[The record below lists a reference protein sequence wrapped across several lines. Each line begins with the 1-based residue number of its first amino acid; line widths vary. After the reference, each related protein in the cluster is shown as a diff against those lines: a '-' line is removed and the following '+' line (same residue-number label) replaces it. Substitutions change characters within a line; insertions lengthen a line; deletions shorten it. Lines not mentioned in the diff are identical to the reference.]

1 MSENAVVNETAA
13 AEKGA
18 AVVSGGAAAE
28 NSAEKN
34 AAAGEEALRR
44 QKRVLLSVAYDGT
57 SYCGWQVQKNGE
69 TIEGVLNRE
78 LSRLFGEEITV
89 IGASRTDS
97 GVHALGNVAVFDT
110 EARMPADKMAY
121 ALNSRLPD
129 DIRIQRSFEVP
140 SDFHPRK
147 TACVKTY
154 EYRILNREFELPSE
168 RLNSYFF
175 RRRLDVERM
184 KAACPYFT
192 GEHDFKSFCSIHTQA
207 ETTVRTIYSLEV
219 TEQKLDSQG
228 RLIRIRVTGNGF
240 LYNMVRI
247 LAGTLIQIGLTAYAP
262 EDVAAMLEARDR
274 QAAGPTAPAKG
285 LTLLGMRYPEYPEF
299 PL

>member
-1 MSENAVVNETAA
+1 MS
-13 AEKGA
+13 GA
-18 AVVSGGAAAE
+18 SGAAAGLE
-28 NSAEKN
+28 MGAAGRNSAD
-34 AAAGEEALRR
+34 AAAGTGTSGRR
-44 QKRVLLSVAYDGT
+44 RILLVTAYDGT
-57 SYCGWQVQKNGE
+57 NYCGWQVQKNGE

-78 LSRLFGEEITV
+78 LSRLFGAEIAV

-110 EARMPADKMAY
+110 EARMPADKVAY
-121 ALNSRLPD
+121 ALNSRLPG
-129 DIRIQRSFEVP
+129 DIRIQRSLEVP
-140 SDFHPRK
+140 PDFHPRK

-175 RRRLDVERM
+175 RRELDVERM
-184 KAACPYFT
+184 KAACPYFL

-219 TEQKLDSQG
+219 LEEELPDLGG
-228 RLIRIRVTGNGF
+228 RRIRIRVTGNGF

-247 LAGTLIQIGLTAYAP
+247 LAGTLIQVGLGAYAP
-262 EDVAAMLEARDR
+262 EDMEPMLMACNR
-274 QAAGPTAPAKG
+274 QAAGPTAPAQG
-285 LTLLGMRYPEYPEF
+285 LTLIGMEYPEYP
-299 PL
+299 L

>member
-18 AVVSGGAAAE
+18 AVNGKAAAE
-28 NSAEKN
+28 NSEEKN
-34 AAAGEEALRR
+34 TAAGGDALRR

-78 LSRLFGEEITV
+78 LSRLFDEEITV

-129 DIRIQRSFEVP
+129 DTRIQRSFEVP

-168 RLNSYFF
+168 RLNAYFF
-175 RRRLDVERM
+175 RRCLDVERM

-207 ETTVRTIYSLEV
+207 ETTVRTIYILEV

-228 RLIRIRVTGNGF
+228 RLIHIRVTGNGF

>member
-1 MSENAVVNETAA
+1 MS
-13 AEKGA
+13 GA
-18 AVVSGGAAAE
+18 SGAAAGLE
-28 NSAEKN
+28 MGTAVGNSAD
-34 AAAGEEALRR
+34 AAAGTGTDGRR
-44 QKRVLLSVAYDGT
+44 RILLVTAYDGT
-57 SYCGWQVQKNGE
+57 NYCGWQVQKNGE

-78 LSRLFGEEITV
+78 LSRLFGAEIAV

-110 EARMPADKMAY
+110 EARMPADKVAY
-121 ALNSRLPD
+121 ALNSRLPG
-129 DIRIQRSFEVP
+129 DIRIQRSLEAP
-140 SDFHPRK
+140 PDFHPRR

-175 RRRLDVERM
+175 RRELNVERM
-184 KAACPYFT
+184 KAACPYFL

-219 TEQKLDSQG
+219 LEEELPDLGG
-228 RLIRIRVTGNGF
+228 RRIRIRVTGNGF

-247 LAGTLIQIGLTAYAP
+247 LAGTLIQVGLGAYAP
-262 EDVAAMLEARDR
+262 EDMEPVLAACDR
-274 QAAGPTAPAKG
+274 QAAGPTAPAQG
-285 LTLLGMRYPEYPEF
+285 LTLIGMKYPEYP
-299 PL
+299 LL

>member
-1 MSENAVVNETAA
+1 MSGASGAA
-13 AEKGA
+13 AGLEMGA
-18 AVVSGGAAAE
+18 AVR
-28 NSAEKN
+28 NSAD
-34 AAAGEEALRR
+34 AAAGTGTSGRR
-44 QKRVLLSVAYDGT
+44 RILLITAYDGT
-57 SYCGWQVQKNGE
+57 NYCGWQVQKNGE

-78 LSRLFGEEITV
+78 LSRLFGAEIAV

-110 EARMPADKMAY
+110 EARMPADKVAY
-121 ALNSRLPD
+121 ALNSRLPG
-129 DIRIQRSFEVP
+129 DIRIQRSLEVP
-140 SDFHPRK
+140 PDFHPRK

-175 RRRLDVERM
+175 RRELDVERM
-184 KAACPYFT
+184 KAACPYFL

-219 TEQKLDSQG
+219 LEEELPDLGG
-228 RLIRIRVTGNGF
+228 RRIRIRVTGNGF

-247 LAGTLIQIGLTAYAP
+247 LAGTLIQVGLGAYAP
-262 EDVAAMLEARDR
+262 EDMEPMLMACDR
-274 QAAGPTAPAKG
+274 QAAGPTAPAQG
-285 LTLLGMRYPEYPEF
+285 LTLIGMEYPEYP
-299 PL
+299 L

>member
-1 MSENAVVNETAA
+1 MS
-13 AEKGA
+13 GA
-18 AVVSGGAAAE
+18 SGAAAGLE
-28 NSAEKN
+28 MGTAVGNSAD
-34 AAAGEEALRR
+34 AAAGTGTSGRR
-44 QKRVLLSVAYDGT
+44 RILLITAYDGT
-57 SYCGWQVQKNGE
+57 NYCGWQVQKNGE

-78 LSRLFGEEITV
+78 LSRLFGAEIAV

-110 EARMPADKMAY
+110 EARMPADKVAY
-121 ALNSRLPD
+121 ALNSRLPG
-129 DIRIQRSFEVP
+129 DIRIQRSLEAP
-140 SDFHPRK
+140 PDFHPRK

-175 RRRLDVERM
+175 RRELDVERM
-184 KAACPYFT
+184 KAACPYFL

-219 TEQKLDSQG
+219 LEEELPDLGG
-228 RLIRIRVTGNGF
+228 RRIRIRVTGNGF

-247 LAGTLIQIGLTAYAP
+247 LAGTLIQVGLGAYAP
-262 EDVAAMLEARDR
+262 EDMEPMLMACDR
-274 QAAGPTAPAKG
+274 QAAGPTAPAQG
-285 LTLLGMRYPEYPEF
+285 LTLIGMKYPEYP
-299 PL
+299 L

>member
-1 MSENAVVNETAA
+1 MS
-13 AEKGA
+13 GA
-18 AVVSGGAAAE
+18 SGAAAGAE
-28 NSAEKN
+28 MGAAGRNSADAN
-34 AAAGEEALRR
+34 AAAGTGADGRR
-44 QKRVLLSVAYDGT
+44 RILLVTAYDGT
-57 SYCGWQVQKNGE
+57 NYCGWQVQKNGE

-78 LSRLFGEEITV
+78 LSRLFGAEIAV

-110 EARMPADKMAY
+110 EARMPADKVAY
-121 ALNSRLPD
+121 ALNSRLPG
-129 DIRIQRSFEVP
+129 DIRIQRSLEVP
-140 SDFHPRK
+140 PDFHPRK

-175 RRRLDVERM
+175 RRELDVERM
-184 KAACPYFT
+184 KAACPYFL

-219 TEQKLDSQG
+219 LEEELPDLGG
-228 RLIRIRVTGNGF
+228 RRIRIRVIGNGF

-247 LAGTLIQIGLTAYAP
+247 LAGTLIQVGLGAYAP
-262 EDVAAMLEARDR
+262 EDMEPMLMACDR
-274 QAAGPTAPAKG
+274 QAAGPTAPAQG
-285 LTLLGMRYPEYPEF
+285 LTLIGMKYPEYP
-299 PL
+299 L

>member
-1 MSENAVVNETAA
+1 MS
-13 AEKGA
+13 GA
-18 AVVSGGAAAE
+18 SGAAAGAE
-28 NSAEKN
+28 MGTAGRNSADV
-34 AAAGEEALRR
+34 AAGTGADGRR
-44 QKRVLLSVAYDGT
+44 RILLVTAYDGT
-57 SYCGWQVQKNGE
+57 NYCGWQVQKNGE

-78 LSRLFGEEITV
+78 LSRLFGAEIAV

-110 EARMPADKMAY
+110 EARMPADKVAY
-121 ALNSRLPD
+121 ALNSRLPE
-129 DIRIQRSFEVP
+129 DIRIQRSLEVP
-140 SDFHPRK
+140 PDFHPRK

-175 RRRLDVERM
+175 RRELDVERM
-184 KAACPYFT
+184 KAACPHFL

-219 TEQKLDSQG
+219 LEEELPDLGG
-228 RLIRIRVTGNGF
+228 RRIRIRVTGNGF

-247 LAGTLIQIGLTAYAP
+247 LAGTLIQVGLGAYAP
-262 EDVAAMLEARDR
+262 EDMEPMLMACDR
-274 QAAGPTAPAKG
+274 QAAGPTAPAQG
-285 LTLLGMRYPEYPEF
+285 LTLIGMKYPEYP
-299 PL
+299 L

>member
-1 MSENAVVNETAA
+1 MSGASGAA
-13 AEKGA
+13 AGLEMGA
-18 AVVSGGAAAE
+18 AVR
-28 NSAEKN
+28 NSAD
-34 AAAGEEALRR
+34 AAAGTGTSGRR
-44 QKRVLLSVAYDGT
+44 RILLVTAYDGT
-57 SYCGWQVQKNGE
+57 NYCGWQVQKNGE

-78 LSRLFGEEITV
+78 LSRLFGAEIAV

-110 EARMPADKMAY
+110 EARMPADKVAY
-121 ALNSRLPD
+121 ALNSRLPG
-129 DIRIQRSFEVP
+129 DIRIQRSLEVP
-140 SDFHPRK
+140 PDFHPRK

-175 RRRLDVERM
+175 RRELDVERM
-184 KAACPYFT
+184 KAACPYFL

-219 TEQKLDSQG
+219 LEEELPDLDG
-228 RLIRIRVTGNGF
+228 RRIRIRVTGNGF

-247 LAGTLIQIGLTAYAP
+247 LAGTLIQVGLGAYAP
-262 EDVAAMLEARDR
+262 EDMEPMLMACDR
-274 QAAGPTAPAKG
+274 QAAGPTAPAQG
-285 LTLLGMRYPEYPEF
+285 LTLIGMKYPEYP
-299 PL
+299 L

>member
-18 AVVSGGAAAE
+18 AVNGKAAAE
-28 NSAEKN
+28 NSEEKN
-34 AAAGEEALRR
+34 AAAGGDALRR

-69 TIEGVLNRE
+69 TIEGVLNQE
-78 LSRLFGEEITV
+78 LSRLFGEEIKV

>member
-18 AVVSGGAAAE
+18 AVNGKTAAE
-28 NSAEKN
+28 HSEEKN
-34 AAAGEEALRR
+34 AAAGGEALRR

-69 TIEGVLNRE
+69 TIEGALNRE

>member
-13 AEKGA
+13 A
-18 AVVSGGAAAE
+18 GGD
-28 NSAEKN
+28 
-34 AAAGEEALRR
+34 ALRR
-44 QKRVLLSVAYDGT
+44 QKRVILSVAYDGT

-121 ALNSRLPD
+121 ALNSRLPG

-168 RLNSYFF
+168 RLNAYFF
-175 RRRLDVERM
+175 RRCLDVERM
-184 KAACPYFT
+184 KAVCPYFT

>member
-1 MSENAVVNETAA
+1 MSGASGAA
-13 AEKGA
+13 AGLEMGA
-18 AVVSGGAAAE
+18 AVR
-28 NSAEKN
+28 NSAD
-34 AAAGEEALRR
+34 AAAGTGTSGRR
-44 QKRVLLSVAYDGT
+44 RILLITAYDGT
-57 SYCGWQVQKNGE
+57 NYCGWQVQKNGE

-78 LSRLFGEEITV
+78 LSRLFGAEIAV

-110 EARMPADKMAY
+110 EARMPADKVAY
-121 ALNSRLPD
+121 ALNSRLPE
-129 DIRIQRSFEVP
+129 DIRIQRSLEVP
-140 SDFHPRK
+140 PDFHPRK

-175 RRRLDVERM
+175 RRELDVERM
-184 KAACPYFT
+184 KAACPYFL

-219 TEQKLDSQG
+219 LEEELPDLGG
-228 RLIRIRVTGNGF
+228 RRIRIRVIGNGF

-247 LAGTLIQIGLTAYAP
+247 LAGTLIQVGLGAYAP
-262 EDVAAMLEARDR
+262 EDMEPMLMACDR
-274 QAAGPTAPAKG
+274 QAAGPTAPAQG
-285 LTLLGMRYPEYPEF
+285 LTLIGMKYPEYP
-299 PL
+299 L

>member
-1 MSENAVVNETAA
+1 MSGASGAA
-13 AEKGA
+13 AGLEMGA
-18 AVVSGGAAAE
+18 AVR
-28 NSAEKN
+28 NSAD
-34 AAAGEEALRR
+34 AAAGTGTSGRR
-44 QKRVLLSVAYDGT
+44 RILLITAYDGT
-57 SYCGWQVQKNGE
+57 NYCGWQVQKNGE

-78 LSRLFGEEITV
+78 LSRLFGAEIAV

-110 EARMPADKMAY
+110 EARMPADKVAY
-121 ALNSRLPD
+121 ALNSRLPEN
-129 DIRIQRSFEVP
+129 IRIQRSLEVP
-140 SDFHPRK
+140 PDFHPRK

-175 RRRLDVERM
+175 RRELDVERM
-184 KAACPYFT
+184 KAACPYFL

-219 TEQKLDSQG
+219 LEEELPDLGG
-228 RLIRIRVTGNGF
+228 RRIRIRVTGNGF

-247 LAGTLIQIGLTAYAP
+247 LAGTLIQVGLGAYAP
-262 EDVAAMLEARDR
+262 EDMEPMLMACDR
-274 QAAGPTAPAKG
+274 QAAGPTAPAQG
-285 LTLLGMRYPEYPEF
+285 LTLIGMKYPEYP
-299 PL
+299 L